1 MTPRDVQPTEQQLQ
15 RAWDQLAASSR
26 RCPGTLES
34 CLASSTWSICLHA
47 MAKRLALRELQQPVP
62 VPAPRAAAAHHPQSL
77 PALRPL
83 PTFDARR
90 AAAGDR
96 DDD

>member
-1 MTPRDVQPTEQQLQ
+1 MNPRDVQPTEQHLQ

-34 CLASSTWSICLHA
+34 CLASSTWSICLQA
-47 MAKRLALRELQQPVP
+47 MAKRLALRELQQPA
-62 VPAPRAAAAHHPQSL
+62 PATQEPRAAAAHHPLRL
-77 PALRPL
+77 PQR

-90 AAAGDR
+90 AAANDR